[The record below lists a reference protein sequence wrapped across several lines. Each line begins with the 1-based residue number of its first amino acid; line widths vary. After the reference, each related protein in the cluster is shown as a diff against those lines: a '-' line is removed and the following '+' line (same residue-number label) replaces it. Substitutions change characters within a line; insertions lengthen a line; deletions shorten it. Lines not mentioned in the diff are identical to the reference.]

1 MGTDIQS
8 IQMTYQ
14 SLARGNYAMLDQLKL
29 GYGGTKEELKRLLVN
44 AEKLTGIKYDP
55 SNFADVIQAIHV
67 VQEDMAITGT
77 TALEAA
83 TTIEGSTSMMKAAWT
98 NWLVGLGNTEADIG
112 QLTDQLVDTVIVA
125 ASNVIPRIGIILST
139 LVDTIASKAPEI
151 AQKLKDGLIA
161 LLPDS
166 VREPVENAINTIVE
180 VFGRIATILEPII
193 STIQTIL
200 GGLFESLGSLG
211 STWSVTIEPAFALA
225 ETYFQAVADVMQHL
239 ADQASAVLMPAI
251 EALAPTV
258 ASLLEAIQPWIEPLT
273 NVANLVGNILVAAIT
288 AVIDIINFL
297 IQVITAV
304 LNAFMDFSYFLE
316 GQPSVFGDFV
326 NQIGAWF
333 SQLPGMI
340 GGFLQSV
347 IASIVAWA
355 SDMLNQA
362 VTAGTNFLNGVVQTF
377 NDVVSWF
384 TGLPGMILGAL
395 GDLGGLL
402 WNAGSSIIDGLL
414 GGLQEAWGGVAGWF
428 ADITSAIPDLKG
440 PAPVDAKLLVNNGK
454 LIMQGLGR
462 GLDDGWSGI
471 EQQLKGYT
479 NSIPVTFDESGTARA
494 LTQGMMQRFDAYK
507 VRQMVA
513 LDSDSSKALGNV
525 SGIISNRFDDIKSL
539 ASRPVV
545 LNVNGRELAYTTQ
558 ADYDSVLG
566 RRQNIEI
573 RGFARA

>member
-1 MGTDIQS
+1 M
-8 IQMTYQ
+8 
-14 SLARGNYAMLDQLKL
+14 
-29 GYGGTKEELKRLLVN
+29 ERLLSD
-44 AEKLTGIKYDP
+44 AEKLTGVKYDP
-55 SNFADVIQAIHV
+55 SNFADVIQAIHA
-67 VQEDMAITGT
+67 VQENLDITGT
-77 TALEAA
+77 TAEESAS
-83 TTIEGSTSMMKAAWT
+83 TIEGSVNTMKAAWT
-98 NWLVGLGNTEADIG
+98 NWLTALGNPDADISAI
-112 QLTDQLVDTVIVA
+112 TDQLVDSVIVA
-125 ASNVIPRIGIILST
+125 ASNIIPRIGIILST
-139 LVDTIASKAPEI
+139 LTETIASKAPEI

-161 LLPDS
+161 SLPDS
-166 VREPVENAINTIVE
+166 IREPVENAINTIVE
-180 VFGRIATILEPII
+180 VFGRVQTILEPVI
-193 STIQTIL
+193 STIQNIL
-200 GGLFESLGSLG
+200 SGLFESLGSLG

-225 ETYFQAVADVMQHL
+225 ETIFQAVADVMQHL

-258 ASLLEAIQPWIEPLT
+258 ASFLEAIQPWIEPLT
-273 NVANLVGNILVAAIT
+273 NVANILGNILVAAIT
-288 AVIDIINFL
+288 AVIYIINFL
-297 IQVITAV
+297 IQVITTV
-304 LNAFMDFSYFLE
+304 LNAFMDFSNFLE

-377 NDVVSWF
+377 NGVVSWF
-384 TGLPGMILGAL
+384 TGLPGMILGAI

-414 GGLQEAWGGVAGWF
+414 GGLKAAWDGVTGWF
-428 ADITSAIPDLKG
+428 AEITSSIPNLKG
-440 PAPVDAKLLVNNGK
+440 PAPVDAKLLIDNGK

-479 NSIPVTFDESGTARA
+479 NSIPVTFDTSGTARA
-494 LTQGMMQRFDAYK
+494 LTQGMTQRFDAYK
-507 VRQMVA
+507 IKQTVA
-513 LDSDSSKALGNV
+513 LDSDSSNALGNV
-525 SGIISNRFDDIKSL
+525 SGIISNRLDDLKQL

-558 ADYDSVLG
+558 EDYDTVLG
-566 RRQNIEI
+566 KRQSIEI

>member
-1 MGTDIQS
+1 M
-8 IQMTYQ
+8 
-14 SLARGNYAMLDQLKL
+14 
-29 GYGGTKEELKRLLVN
+29 YGGTKEELNRLLAD
-44 AEKLTGIKYDP
+44 AEKLTGVKYDP
-55 SNFADVIQAIHV
+55 SNFADVIQAIHA
-67 VQEDMAITGT
+67 VQENLGITGT
-77 TALEAA
+77 TAEESAS
-83 TTIEGSTSMMKAAWT
+83 TIEGSVNTMKAAWT
-98 NWLVGLGNTEADIG
+98 NWLTALGNPDADISAI
-112 QLTDQLVDTVIVA
+112 TDQLVDSVIVA
-125 ASNVIPRIGIILST
+125 ASNIIPRIGVILST
-139 LVDTIASKAPEI
+139 LTETIASKAPEI

-161 LLPDS
+161 SLPES
-166 VREPVENAINTIVE
+166 IREPVENAINTIVD
-180 VFGRIATILEPII
+180 VFSRIQTILEPVI

-200 GGLFESLGSLG
+200 SGLFDSLGSLG

-225 ETYFQAVADVMQHL
+225 QTIFQAVADVMQHL

-258 ASLLEAIQPWIEPLT
+258 ASFLEAIQPWIEPLT
-273 NVANLVGNILVAAIT
+273 NVANILGNILVAAIT
-288 AVIDIINFL
+288 LVIDIINFL
-297 IQVITAV
+297 IQVITTV
-304 LNAFMDFSYFLE
+304 LNAFMDFSNFLE

-362 VTAGTNFLNGVVQTF
+362 ITAGTNFLNGVDQTF

-384 TGLPGMILGAL
+384 AGLPGMILGAL

-402 WNAGSSIIDGLL
+402 WDAGSSIIDGLL
-414 GGLQEAWGGVAGWF
+414 GGLKAAWGGVTGWF
-428 ADITSAIPDLKG
+428 ADITSSIPDLKG
-440 PAPVDAKLLVNNGK
+440 PAPVDARLLIDNGK

-462 GLDDGWSGI
+462 GLDDGWSDI
-471 EQQLKGYT
+471 ENQLSGYT
-479 NSIPVTFDESGTARA
+479 NSIPVTFDASGTARA

-507 VRQMVA
+507 VRQMVS